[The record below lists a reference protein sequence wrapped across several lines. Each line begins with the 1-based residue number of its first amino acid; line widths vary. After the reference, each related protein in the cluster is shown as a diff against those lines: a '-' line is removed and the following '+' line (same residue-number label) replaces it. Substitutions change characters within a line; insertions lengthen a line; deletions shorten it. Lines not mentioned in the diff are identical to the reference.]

1 MSCRI
6 NEGMS
11 KNVQQKSIDW
21 DDTIKKEAR
30 GKNDEDL
37 GEVNGIGR
45 TYVMTQKGM
54 FDKEKF
60 YIPKYLVEGYDGN
73 IVRFKVTEEEARNSF
88 LRDTEPTSDEYSRYK
103 TANTPT
109 DIETRI
115 PVIEERLDIAKRQY
129 AQEATITKEPVTET
143 KTVEVPLTHEEVTVE
158 RRSPSGRATTETP
171 VESATKVRV
180 PLKHEEVEVTKKP
193 YVKEEVVVKKKPV
206 TEKRQV
212 SEQVRGERVKTSTGV
227 QEEEQ
232 D

>member
-1 MSCRI
+1 MSTNI
-6 NEGMS
+6 
-11 KNVQQKSIDW
+11 QQKSIDW

-37 GEVNGIGR
+37 GEVNGIGQ

-88 LRDTEPTSDEYSRYK
+88 LKDKEPRSDEYSRYK
-103 TANTPT
+103 TSDTPT

-129 AQEATITKEPVTET
+129 TQEATITKEPVTET

-158 RRSPSGRATTETP
+158 RRSPSKQATTETP
-171 VESATKVRV
+171 VESATKVKV

-193 YVKEEVVVKKKPV
+193 YVKEEVAVKKRPV

-212 SEQVRGERVKTSTGV
+212 SEQVRGERVKTSTEV